1 MLSVVS
7 NVVLEVAEVGEK
19 LAVCNLVARPT
30 LLQRVIDVLLLDV
43 ELAEVVSRLGSGE
56 TIEDGQM
63 SEFGGLRVRGG
74 CVCLVMHS

>member
-1 MLSVVS
+1 MWSAIFD
-7 NVVLEVAEVGEK
+7 LEVAEVGER

-30 LLQRVIDVLLLDV
+30 LLQRVIDVMLLDV

-63 SEFGGLRVRGG
+63 SEFGGLRVREG
-74 CVCLVMHS
+74 CVYLVMHS

>member
-1 MLSVVS
+1 MWSAIFD
-7 NVVLEVAEVGEK
+7 LEVVEVGER

-30 LLQRVIDVLLLDV
+30 LLQRVIDVMLLDV
-43 ELAEVVSRLGSGE
+43 ELAEVVSRLSSGV

-74 CVCLVMHS
+74 CVCVL